1 MNNEQEIYFEQIM
14 EYLRLENLYGLPIQ
28 LTKEEKER
36 IKELLKDDLV
46 LLIYEAG
53 YSNGYELS

>member
-1 MNNEQEIYFEQIM
+1 MNIIQDTCFEKIM
-14 EYLRLENLYGLPIQ
+14 EYIRLEGDLYTQ

-46 LLIYEAG
+46 LLIYDAG
-53 YSNGYELS
+53 FSNGYDSF

>member
-1 MNNEQEIYFEQIM
+1 MNSKQETCFEEIM
-14 EYLRLENLYGLPIQ
+14 EYLRLEGDLYTQ

-46 LLIYEAG
+46 LLIYDAG
-53 YSNGYELS
+53 FSNGYDSF

>member
-1 MNNEQEIYFEQIM
+1 MNSKQEICFEEIM
-14 EYLRLENLYGLPIQ
+14 EYLRLEGLYTQ

-46 LLIYEAG
+46 LLIYDAG
-53 YSNGYELS
+53 FSNGYDSF